1 MQRLLGPLRR
11 WLGAAVAWTAAQHL
25 AYFASAWLVTALAGA
40 AAFGALGQA
49 LALALI
55 GSQAASL
62 RFDYAAQLAGREGLA
77 QLLFKLAE
85 RLVWGIGALVAA
97 LALLAWALGWAPAWL
112 PAGALAVVPLAAL
125 QVLAAR
131 RVRAGRVVQA
141 AALRALPPLLML
153 PWQAVL
159 AVPSRV
165 DAVVWSVPIAAWVV
179 WAVLRWRGGTGEGVR
194 APAGLRRLRRAARVR
209 WPFVRA
215 EWPSLMLNTA
225 ANHGQVLLVGALAG
239 DVAAGVMALALRL
252 AMLPTSLLGPALAD
266 ALRTRVVAARTRVAA
281 RALVARVLPAMVGG
295 SLALHAL
302 AWVLLPMV
310 CAWFFAPQGFE
321 LVQAARVLLALG
333 GLRLAISPLT
343 FLLAW
348 RGWVGLN
355 LLGQSLLFVAALA
368 AAGWGVG
375 RGGVP
380 AVAWS
385 YTLAAAAIYLGFLW
399 ASLRALRPATMAP
412 AEGASR

>member
-55 GSQAASL
+55 GSLAASL
-62 RFDYAAQLAGREGLA
+62 RFDYAAQLAAREGLA
-77 QLLFKLAE
+77 QSLFQLAE
-85 RLVWGIGALVAA
+85 RLSCWIGIVAAA
-97 LALLAWALGWAPAWL
+97 LALPAWWLASAPAWL
-112 PAGALAVVPLAAL
+112 AAGALAITPLAWL

-131 RVRAGRVVQA
+131 RVRAGALVQA
-141 AALRALPPLLML
+141 AMLRALAPLLML
-153 PWQAVL
+153 PLQAPL
-159 AVPSRV
+159 AWAPRF
-165 DAVVWSVPIAAWVV
+165 DAVVWSVPLAAWLA
-179 WAVLRWRGGTGEGVR
+179 WAALRRRGAGRRVPAPTGV
-194 APAGLRRLRRAARVR
+194 RRLRRAARAR

-215 EWPSLMLNTA
+215 EWPSLMLNSA

-239 DVAAGVMALALRL
+239 DAAAGAMALALRI

-266 ALRTRVVAARTRVAA
+266 ALRARVVAARTRAAA
-281 RALVARVLPAMVGG
+281 RALVARVLPWMARG

-302 AWVLLPMV
+302 AWALVPLL
-310 CAWFFAPQGFE
+310 CAWFFAPQGPA
-321 LVQAARVLLALG
+321 LAQAARVLLGLG
-333 GLRLAISPLT
+333 ALRLAISPLT

-355 LLGQSLLFVAALA
+355 LLGQALLFLAALA
-368 AAGWGVG
+368 AAGWGAR

-385 YTLAAAAIYLGFLW
+385 YTLAAAAIYLGYLW
-399 ASLRALRPATMAP
+399 ASLRALRPATMAA
-412 AEGASR
+412 AEATSR